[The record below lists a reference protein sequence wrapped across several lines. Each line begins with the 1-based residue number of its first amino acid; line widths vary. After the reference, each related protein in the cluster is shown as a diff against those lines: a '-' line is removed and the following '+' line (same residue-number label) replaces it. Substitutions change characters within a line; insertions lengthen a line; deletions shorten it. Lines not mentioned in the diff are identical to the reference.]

1 MTLTLT
7 AILLPLNIT
16 TVLDHDPVFGFCDSD
31 GHLELHHRVTVAD
44 SDIVSK
50 ICSHLHS
57 CDRLTCLYYHHV
69 LLVVAILTSSI
80 SVPGSTEIVILLFI
94 FIEDKIPEK
103 LPISGNFFQA

>member
-31 GHLELHHRVTVAD
+31 GHLELRHRVTVAD

-50 ICSHLHS
+50 MCSHLHS
-57 CDRLTCLYYHHV
+57 CDQLTCLYYHHV
-69 LLVVAILTSSI
+69 LVAIPTSSI
-80 SVPGSTEIVILLFI
+80 NVPGSTEIVILLFI
-94 FIEDKIPEK
+94 FIENKIPENPTFVPFAENK
-103 LPISGNFFQA
+103 W